1 MYIFISS
8 FSLYIYNICVSCC
21 DICIDM
27 KIIKQERDEK
37 DNELKKVTAELSALG
52 VAAKQGMEAA
62 TKVKTLETDNKKLTE
77 ENKVLTENYNSER
90 VNPTLIIVHVYFLN
104 TSKLSPKC
112 FVVYDNFSS
121 VFFFIC
127 QVLRKKYYNMVE
139 DMKGKIRVYCRA
151 RPLSSTE
158 TGRVKTLLHL
168 KIILIPGHK
177 KTKQSA
183 K

>member
-1 MYIFISS
+1 
-8 FSLYIYNICVSCC
+8 
-21 DICIDM
+21 M

-121 VFFFIC
+121 VFFLF
-127 QVLRKKYYNMVE
+127 
-139 DMKGKIRVYCRA
+139 A
-151 RPLSSTE
+151 RFWERNIT
-158 TGRVKTLLHL
+158 TWL
-168 KIILIPGHK
+168 KIWKEKSEYTAGLVLWAPQRLEG
-177 KTKQSA
+177 
-183 K
+183 